1 MIGADVKLYTPTHPL
16 SPEARNGLSGPEA
29 AKPITIGTDCWL
41 CGGCTIL
48 PGMTIGNG
56 STVGAGA
63 IVTHDV
69 PDRVVVVGIRRGLF
83 RGSRRM
89 GRSSRYLMHEE
100 QGIKRDT
107 MHDKDVREI

>member
-69 PDRVVVVGIRRGLF
+69 PDRVVVVGNPARIIQR
-83 RGSRRM
+83 
-89 GRSSRYLMHEE
+89 
-100 QGIKRDT
+100 IKEDGT
-107 MHDKDVREI
+107 VEPVPNA